1 MTGGTG
7 EPSNSLLFYSIYLYK
22 NAFAYFKMGYASA
35 MAWLLF
41 LTILIITLAI
51 FRSARRWVYY
61 GGVDLS

>member
-1 MTGGTG
+1 M
-7 EPSNSLLFYSIYLYK
+7 IIRIV
-22 NAFAYFKMGYASA
+22 KMGYASA

-61 GGVDLS
+61 GGVDLT

>member
-7 EPSNSLLFYSIYLYK
+7 QPSNTLLFYSIYMYK

-41 LTILIITLAI
+41 LTILIITLVI
-51 FRSARRWVYY
+51 FRTARRWVYY

>member
-1 MTGGTG
+1 M
-7 EPSNSLLFYSIYLYK
+7 YK

-41 LTILIITLAI
+41 LTILIITLII

>member
-7 EPSNSLLFYSIYLYK
+7 QPSNTLLFYSIYMYK
-22 NAFAYFKMGYASA
+22 NAFAYFRMGYASA

-51 FRSARRWVYY
+51 FGTARRWVYY

>member
-7 EPSNSLLFYSIYLYK
+7 QPSNTLLFYSIYMYK

-41 LTILIITLAI
+41 LTILIITLTI
-51 FRSARRWVYY
+51 FGSARRWVYY